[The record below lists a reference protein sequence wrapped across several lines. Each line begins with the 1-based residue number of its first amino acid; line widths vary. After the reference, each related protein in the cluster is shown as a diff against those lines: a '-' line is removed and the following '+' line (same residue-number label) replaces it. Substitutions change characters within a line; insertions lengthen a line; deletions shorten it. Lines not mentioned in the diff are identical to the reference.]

1 MIFLLGLLGLI
12 FGSFL
17 SAFTYRLPRG
27 MSVAKGRSICPKCK
41 KQIAWYDNIP
51 LLSYV
56 ILGGKCRNCGKH
68 ISLRYPLIELT
79 TSLLFLFIYYYFSN
93 CIAVQGTS
101 LHGGS
106 CFYVN
111 ILSVWVLPYLLL
123 VGTILLAILII
134 DLENQIIPDELVFLL
149 FGLTFAIML
158 FSSVSHFYINV
169 FTGITA
175 GLFLLGLH
183 LLTKGKGMGLGD
195 VKLALFGGLYFGYP
209 LTITWMFLSFIIGA
223 LVGLFLIVIGKA
235 KFGKHVAFGPFLV
248 VSFFITLIWGGQL
261 ISAFFPML

>member
-27 MSVAKGRSICPKCK
+27 MSVAKGRSICPNCK

-56 ILGGKCRNCGKH
+56 ILGEKCRNCGKH

-111 ILSVWVLPYLLL
+111 ILSVWALPYFLL

-149 FGLTFAIML
+149 FGLTFVIV
-158 FSSVSHFYINV
+158 FSSFTSAFFVSV
-169 FTGITA
+169 FTGFA
-175 GLFLLGLH
+175 ASLFLLGLH
-183 LLTKGKGMGLGD
+183 LITKGKGMGLGD
-195 VKLALFGGLYFGYP
+195 VKLALFGGLFFGFP
-209 LTITWMFLSFIIGA
+209 LTISWMFISFVVGA

-235 KFGKHVAFGPFLV
+235 KFGKHIAFGPFLV
-248 VSFFITLIWGGQL
+248 VSFFLTLIWGNQL
-261 ISAFFPML
+261 ISIFLPMI